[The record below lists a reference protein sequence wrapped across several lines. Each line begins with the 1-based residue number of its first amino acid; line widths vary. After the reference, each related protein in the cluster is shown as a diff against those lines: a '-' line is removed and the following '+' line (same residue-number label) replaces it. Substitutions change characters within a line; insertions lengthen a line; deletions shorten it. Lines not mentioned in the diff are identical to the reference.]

1 MEKQIQIP
9 LRSDLLEAL
18 ELLSQKGHKS
28 LTNIVLELLEKAI
41 ELEEDY
47 WDSKIADERV
57 EQDHK
62 RISHEDAWK

>member
-18 ELLSQKGHKS
+18 ELLSHKGHKS
-28 LTNIVLELLEKAI
+28 LTNIVVELLEKAI

-47 WDSKIADERV
+47 WDAKIADERI
-57 EQDHK
+57 EKNQK
-62 RISHEDAWK
+62 RIPHEDAWK